1 VKFAPSAG
9 RSPGSA
15 NCGGSN
21 SQTRNSP
28 SLSLSL
34 SLAQSSS
41 SATNLPPNTT
51 AAATYRPEV
60 PADAR
65 SCWIRTPPS
74 LLASLKR
81 APLWSEATGGDAT
94 SVTYKLVGCLL
105 GWF

>member
-34 SLAQSSS
+34 SLSRSELQLGNKLTPQYDGCGHL
-41 SATNLPPNTT
+41 SAGS
-51 AAATYRPEV
+51 
-60 PADAR
+60 AR
-65 SCWIRTPPS
+65 
-74 LLASLKR
+74 
-81 APLWSEATGGDAT
+81 
-94 SVTYKLVGCLL
+94 
-105 GWF
+105 